1 MERGGREKGREEGG
15 RKKEGRA
22 ECPTD
27 MSYTTVST
35 SLSIASLT
43 SFPSAHFN
51 FSLIAPAEVKRD
63 NIIPVQPVF
72 KLAGGLQAVNCLPEL
87 QWLSW

>member
-1 MERGGREKGREEGG
+1 MRREVKIVEG
-15 RKKEGRA
+15 RKKE
-22 ECPTD
+22 ELNVPD
-27 MSYTTVST
+27 MSYTTVNT

-51 FSLIAPAEVKRD
+51 FSLIAPAQVKRD
-63 NIIPVQPVF
+63 NIIIVQPVF
-72 KLAGGLQAVNCLPEL
+72 RLVGGLRAVNCLPEL